1 MNSTS
6 SISAVIGFWISMDI
20 TARDTSSR
28 LELDS
33 ASVERRTMT
42 SRGSDVAGMQT
53 SYVWDGD
60 TAVINGGKHYTTC
73 GAEAKAIIV
82 MARDPQVENLHQAG
96 TMFIVDV
103 DTPAEFFAPIVRS
116 QVIRRTPAGS
126 CSSNATFV

>member
-1 MNSTS
+1 MYDLCEFGTQEQIDKYVKDYVQGGPPLALG
-6 SISAVIGFWISMDI
+6 ISEPG
-20 TARDTSSR
+20 T
-28 LELDS
+28 
-33 ASVERRTMT
+33 
-42 SRGSDVAGMQT
+42 GSDVAGMQT

-103 DTPAEFFAPIVRS
+103 DTDKS
-116 QVIRRTPAGS
+116 
-126 CSSNATFV
+126 